1 MGGSQVP
8 GLDLARAG
16 RLLIEAAEGRLTGE
30 LSAEVISGGR
40 SNLTYLVRGG
50 TGSVVVRRPPLGLV
64 LPSAHDM
71 SREYRVTAALSTIGF
86 PVAKPLA
93 LCTDEDVIGAPFY
106 VMEHVEGTV
115 LRGEALSTVD
125 AEVAARC
132 GTELVDTLLRLHAVD
147 WAGIGLGDFGR
158 PDGYLQRQVRRWHQ
172 QWEASKTR
180 ELPLLESVTERLRD
194 GLPDATQTG
203 SSGSGPSGSGPSG
216 SGPARA
222 GIVHGD
228 YRLDNVMFDAEL
240 RGIRAV
246 MDWEMATIGDPLA
259 DVGLLVVYTDSSSLR
274 LIPSV
279 PVGYPTGEQLAR
291 RYAQGSGIPLDRLD
305 WYVAFGFFKLA
316 VISEGIHARYL
327 RGKTVGE
334 GFETFGPAV
343 PVLVEHADEALRKS

>member
-1 MGGSQVP
+1 VGGSQVP

-16 RLLIEAAEGRLTGE
+16 RLLVEAAEGRLTGG

-40 SNLTYLVRGG
+40 SNLTYLVRGE

-125 AEVAARC
+125 AEAAARC
-132 GTELVDTLLRLHAVD
+132 GTELVDTLLRLHSVD

-194 GLPDATQTG
+194 GLPESAPTG
-203 SSGSGPSGSGPSG
+203 SPGPGS
-216 SGPARA
+216 ARA

-279 PVGYPTGEQLAR
+279 PAGYPTGEQLAR
-291 RYAQGSGIPLDRLD
+291 RYAEGSGIPLDRLD

-343 PVLVEHADEALRKS
+343 PVLVEHADEALRKSGA